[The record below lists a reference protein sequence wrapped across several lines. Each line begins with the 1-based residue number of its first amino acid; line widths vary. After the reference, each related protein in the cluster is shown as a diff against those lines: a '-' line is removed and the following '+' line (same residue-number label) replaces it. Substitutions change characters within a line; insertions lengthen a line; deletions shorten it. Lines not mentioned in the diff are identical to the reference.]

1 MKIRTDFV
9 TNSSSSNFIIAFKSL
24 PMIDDEI
31 IQKYPFLS
39 AYVELIEEALLKPS
53 NDWDDSFDAK
63 IFSNIKEYEKHI
75 VENHGWSEENTLEKL
90 CENNEWLREE
100 YNAVKN
106 YMSLKYKILEKSIKY
121 TDEAKIN
128 LVKKLSEGNPDFV
141 IIRSSDV

>member
-53 NDWDDSFDAK
+53 NDWDDSFDGK
-63 IFSNIKEYEKHI
+63 IFNNIKEYEEYI
-75 VENHGWSEENTLEKL
+75 IENHAWSEENTLEKL

-100 YNAVKN
+100 YGAVKK

-128 LVKKLSEGNPDFV
+128 LVIKLSEGNPDFV
-141 IIRSSDV
+141 IIRNSDV